1 MVCFAYTPSLRYPR
15 PASSANLQ
23 RSESTIASDAQ
34 RILDEASAEVKAAH
48 PGIQVESM
56 LGEGD
61 PRDVLCNRASED
73 FVDFIIVGSQGKT
86 ALTKAMTGSVS
97 QYLLR
102 HAPCPVL
109 VHPPSAGTSR
119 AKKSTSL
126 IVSASTYREPAPRSK
141 SAGAVVVAQ
150 NKPNEPV
157 SRPAAAAVV
166 SAAAGATARGKGA
179 MEVGGGGQAQVCAQY
194 SLAEVVQATN
204 EWVESRRIG
213 GGSFGDVYKGECP
226 HNPSLAWAVKRAKVL
241 TNDFKREVS
250 EMATKN
256 HPNLVRLVGYC
267 LDFSPVTERMEQ
279 IVIYEFMPNGDLEH
293 WIGPSAKQTL
303 TMRQRLDILIGTARG
318 LEYLHEFGVV
328 HRDIKPANILLDDK
342 MKAKVADFG
351 LVRHGEGTSVAAT
364 RVMGT
369 PGYVD
374 PAYYKSQKATP
385 MADVHSFGVVMLT
398 VLTAR
403 NAICNLDSDQVN
415 LKAWVA
421 PFVACNNVAAFK
433 DPDLEASDDII
444 LRLARLALSCTAMPT
459 ASRPSMSRVLA
470 ELMVIK
476 EDCLGL
482 EANRMAERIDKELD
496 TSITQDFDGELAR
509 IANIKSGSCG

>member
-1 MVCFAYTPSLRYPR
+1 MFAVDGSEASKKALNYSIKSVFDAKTDRVIIMFVRPEFDDNLRWPET
-15 PASSANLQ
+15 ASSAELQ
-23 RSESTIASDAQ
+23 RWERAIVSQAQ
-34 RILDEASAEVKAAH
+34 TLLDEALAEVKAAH
-48 PGIQVESM
+48 PGIQVEAM
-56 LGEGD
+56 LGEGE
-61 PRDVLCNRASED
+61 PRRVLCNGATED
-73 FVDFIIVGSQGKT
+73 YVDFIIVGSQGKT
-86 ALTKAMTGSVS
+86 ALTQDAHPALLFLPSPPPVLTFQKAMMGSVS

-109 VHPPSAGTSR
+109 VHPPSVGASR
-119 AKKSTSL
+119 ARKSTSL
-126 IVSASTYREPAPRSK
+126 IVAASRYRDPAPRSK
-141 SAGAVVVAQ
+141 STGAQ
-150 NKPNEPV
+150 SQPNGPV
-157 SRPAAAAVV
+157 SRPAAAPVV

-179 MEVGGGGQAQVCAQY
+179 MEIGGSMQAQVCAQY
-194 SLAEVVQATN
+194 SLAEVVQATIFLPDLLSEELWQVN
-204 EWVESRRIG
+204 
-213 GGSFGDVYKGECP
+213 
-226 HNPSLAWAVKRAKVL
+226 
-241 TNDFKREVS
+241 

-279 IVIYEFMPNGDLEH
+279 IVIYEFMPHGDLEQ

-303 TMRQRLDILIGTARG
+303 TIRQRLDILIGTARG

-385 MADVHSFGVVMLT
+385 MADVRSFGVVMLA

-403 NAICNLDSDQVN
+403 KAICNLESDQVN
-415 LKAWVA
+415 LKTWVA
-421 PFVACNNVAAFK
+421 PLVASNNVAAFK
-433 DPDLEASDDII
+433 DPDLEA
-444 LRLARLALSCTAMPT
+444 
-459 ASRPSMSRVLA
+459 
-470 ELMVIK
+470 
-476 EDCLGL
+476 
-482 EANRMAERIDKELD
+482 
-496 TSITQDFDGELAR
+496 
-509 IANIKSGSCG
+509 